1 MTQEQ
6 IEKAV
11 SLVHDVRYGGLP
23 THFPSLTA
31 WNIAPLSREEQSM
44 LWTESLRENPQRE
57 AGIYLNIP
65 FCRKKCAFCF
75 LDVKGGS
82 VYEEQ
87 EKYILA
93 AEKEMAFFAPV
104 FAEKE
109 ISCVYIGGGT
119 PNFLPASLLKR
130 ILISLKHY
138 FRIKPGAQISME
150 SNPDFFDEEKA
161 VAVAECGVSML
172 LMGIQSFSATVNR
185 DNGRAQDVTRIKDA
199 FDLVRRAGIKHI
211 NADLLCGLKGQTK
224 KDFIRDVLLLSRLRP
239 TQIHLNRIKP
249 LAGTLPPEIKKELSS
264 WQQAGLEILRRAGYT
279 VLDEESACLDGIRN
293 QQGNYIFHLDNSL
306 LGLGSGAMSH
316 AWGRLRSRNIVSPAE
331 YSESA
336 LSGGAFSQLYMKTGI
351 EEELIHYL
359 MNTLLHGV
367 TVMPEEVRE
376 KFGAAG
382 EEFFRRKAADMACR
396 GYIEE
401 SDGGWKCEMRM
412 QDWLGV
418 TAALYGEEMLER
430 IIRRNGL

>member
-11 SLVHDVRYGGLP
+11 SLIHDVRYGGLP
-23 THFPSLTA
+23 THFPSLAA
-31 WNIAPLSREEQSM
+31 WDNVPLSREEQSR
-44 LWTESLRENPQRE
+44 LWAESLIENPQRE

-87 EKYILA
+87 EKYVSA
-93 AEKEMAFFAPV
+93 METEMAFFSPLL
-104 FAEKE
+104 AEKE

-119 PNFLPASLLKR
+119 PNFLPAVLLKR
-130 ILISLKHY
+130 LFSLLKHY

-161 VAVAECGVSML
+161 AAVAECGVSML
-172 LMGIQSFSATVNR
+172 LMGIQSFSAAVNK
-185 DNGRAQDVTRIKDA
+185 DNGRAQDVTKIKDA

-224 KDFIRDVLLLSRLRP
+224 KDFIRDVLLLSKLRP

-249 LAGTLPPEIKKELSS
+249 LSGALPAEKKIELSA
-264 WQQAGLEILRRAGYT
+264 WQQAGLEILRRAGYA

-293 QQGNYIFHLDNSL
+293 QQGNYRFHLEHSL
-306 LGLGSGAMSH
+306 IGLGSGAMSH

-331 YSESA
+331 YAESA
-336 LSGGAFSQLYMKTGI
+336 LAGGPFSRLYMKTGI
-351 EEELIHYL
+351 EDELIHYL

-367 TVMPEEVRE
+367 TVMPGEVRE

-382 EEFFRRKAADMACR
+382 EEIFRKKAADMACR

-401 SDGGWKCEMRM
+401 SGGGWKCAMRM

-418 TAALYGEEMLER
+418 TASLYGEKLLEK